1 MSAFT
6 STITVKQIEEMLTAT
21 IGEISGTD
29 TNDEVYSS
37 IVDLWKTELKR
48 KKAKKDIPVLNTNNE
63 VVWYSKAYDYW
74 ENEANCPLSDG
85 KKSL

>member
-1 MSAFT
+1 MSGFA
-6 STITVKQIEEMLTAT
+6 STITVKNIEEMLTAT

-48 KKAKKDIPVLNTNNE
+48 KKAKKEIPVLNTNNE

-85 KKSL
+85 K

>member
-6 STITVKQIEEMLTAT
+6 STITVKNIEEMLTAT

-48 KKAKKDIPVLNTNNE
+48 KKAKKEIPVLNTNNE

-85 KKSL
+85 K